1 MQNNALVLKTQIVYG
16 VVRGRMVLPV
26 LASELPSIYAL
37 GNGIKKLQRKA
48 AGFIKYNI
56 GRVYY
61 IIDGPALYRAPQ
73 QTAVKEVT
81 RLLPSS

>member
-37 GNGIKKLQRKA
+37 GNGKSYSEKLQ
-48 AGFIKYNI
+48 G
-56 GRVYY
+56 
-61 IIDGPALYRAPQ
+61 
-73 QTAVKEVT
+73 
-81 RLLPSS
+81 S